1 MLRERATRMAL
12 YALVDPDRARG
23 AMASPRA
30 VSILIGTFAWP
41 SWRRRTASCGAGP
54 STAMKVDLV
63 DRHSGEHGVRPVCD
77 ALRETG
83 AEIAPSTYLRRHA
96 QAGLCAHC
104 A

>member
-1 MLRERATRMAL
+1 MLRERTTRMDLDAL
-12 YALVDPDRARG
+12 ADSDRARG
-23 AMASPRA
+23 PMASPRA

-41 SWRRRTASCGAGP
+41 SLRWRTASCGAGP

-63 DRHSGEHGVRPVCD
+63 DRHSGEHGVRPICD

-96 QAGLCAHC
+96 QAGIRARCA
-104 A
+104 